1 MQWNFGDILLTMFAF
16 FFWFLFIWMF
26 ISVFGDIFRR
36 DDLTGWGKAGWVF
49 LIVVLPFLGI
59 LIYLIVR
66 PKMTEQD
73 KRLIEEQQEI
83 QRRITGYSASDEI
96 AKAARLHTEGAI
108 SDEECAKLKA
118 DALGRQSAAG
128 G

>member
-1 MQWNFGDILLTMFAF
+1 MEWNFGDIILTMFAF

-26 ISVFGDIFRR
+26 IAVFGDIFRR

-49 LIVVLPFLGI
+49 LIVILPFLGI

-73 KRLIEEQQEI
+73 KRLLAEQQEI
-83 QRRITGYSASDEI
+83 QRRVTGYSAADEI
-96 AKAARLHTEGAI
+96 EKAAKLQQQGAI
-108 SDEECAKLKA
+108 TAEEFEALKRE
-118 DALGRQSAAG
+118 ALSRQSATA
-128 G
+128 